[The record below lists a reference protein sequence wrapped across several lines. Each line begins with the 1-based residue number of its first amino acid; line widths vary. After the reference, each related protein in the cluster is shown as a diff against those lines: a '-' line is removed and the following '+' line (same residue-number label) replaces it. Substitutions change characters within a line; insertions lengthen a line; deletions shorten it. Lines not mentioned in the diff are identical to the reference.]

1 MKNNKKVK
9 VFFLEY
15 THKAKKKKMAQSRG
29 GCFRRQEFGGL
40 MGTINS
46 DVASNGD
53 LVLGKLM
60 YFSSSLEVGLRKNM
74 VD

>member
-1 MKNNKKVK
+1 
-9 VFFLEY
+9 
-15 THKAKKKKMAQSRG
+15 
-29 GCFRRQEFGGL
+29 

-60 YFSSSLEVGLRKNM
+60 YFSSPLEVGLRKNM